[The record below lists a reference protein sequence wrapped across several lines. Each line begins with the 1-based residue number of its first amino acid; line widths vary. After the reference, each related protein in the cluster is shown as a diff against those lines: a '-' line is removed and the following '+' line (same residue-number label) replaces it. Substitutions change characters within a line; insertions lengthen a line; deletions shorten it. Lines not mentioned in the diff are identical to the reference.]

1 MTIPAVFFML
11 FLLVLWFVIGAKGHW
26 IVKAGII
33 GLTLHLCISIGLSLS
48 AFAGWP
54 SDENLPDKFIV
65 HWMVVQEPEKT
76 TRAPGFIYIWAS
88 DISEKRH
95 TREAGWKR
103 FFFTLSSQEKEAP
116 RAYVLPYSKQ
126 KHEDA
131 EGVLTKI
138 RDGKAV
144 VGERGAGEGGPGEG
158 PPGDDNANGEDGGKG
173 GGSFSKSE
181 DITFHELPPTSLP
194 KK

>member
-1 MTIPAVFFML
+1 M
-11 FLLVLWFVIGAKGHW
+11 
-26 IVKAGII
+26 
-33 GLTLHLCISIGLSLS
+33 
-48 AFAGWP
+48 
-54 SDENLPDKFIV
+54 
-65 HWMVVQEPEKT
+65 
-76 TRAPGFIYIWAS
+76 
-88 DISEKRH
+88 
-95 TREAGWKR
+95 
-103 FFFTLSSQEKEAP
+103 
-116 RAYVLPYSKQ
+116 LPYSKQ